1 MFDLSDTVCAVA
13 SCQDSYRSIV
23 RVTGDQALALCE
35 PLVRDAIELTRNGL
49 VQTQVAV
56 AHDLW
61 VDAAVYV
68 FFAPRSY
75 TGQCLIEL
83 HVSVSPVLTQSLM
96 DRLFT
101 SGVRQAGP
109 GEFTARAYLNGKL
122 DLSQAEAV
130 NDVISGTNA
139 LQLAAAERL
148 LSGRLSRQIQ
158 QLQAE
163 LLELMSLLEAGMDFA
178 EEDIEFITRDQA
190 RARAQSLL
198 TRTQQLL
205 DQSQR
210 NETLAHLPSVGIAG
224 VPNAG
229 KSSLF
234 NALLGQDRS
243 LVSSQHKTTRD
254 VLAHR
259 FTLAQGD
266 CVLFDCAGL
275 LQTPDHVLDRLAQQ
289 AAIES
294 LKHCHR
300 VLFCVDVTK
309 SDWTDD
315 LAVLA
320 LIPDCPVTVLAT
332 KMDAIKP
339 EALAA
344 QIALLKQLFDR
355 PIHPVSSQTGQH
367 LDDLVSAMNA
377 GLFETEDAHQDP
389 DVTLL
394 TARHRQV
401 LSLAI
406 ESLKDTVELLSD
418 HSDEVACMT
427 LRATHQ
433 SLGQVEQHIDEQV
446 LDSIFSRFCI
456 GK

>member
-13 SCQDSYRSIV
+13 SGPDSYRSIV
-23 RVTGDQALALCE
+23 RVTGDQALSLCE
-35 PLVRDAIELTRNGL
+35 PLVRDSLQLTHNGL
-49 VQTQVAV
+49 VRTQVAV
-56 AHDLW
+56 ADDLW
-61 VDAAVYV
+61 VDAMVYV
-68 FFAPRSY
+68 FLAPRSY
-75 TGQCLIEL
+75 TGQSLIEL
-83 HVSVSPVLTQSLM
+83 HVSVPSVLTQSLM
-96 DRLFT
+96 DRLLDM
-101 SGVRQAGP
+101 GIRQAGP

-148 LSGRLSRQIQ
+148 LSGSLSRKIQ

-163 LLELMSLLEAGMDFA
+163 LLDLISLLEAGMDFA
-178 EEDIEFITRDQA
+178 DEDIEFITQDQA
-190 RARAQSLL
+190 QARIQSLL
-198 TRTQQLL
+198 THMQKLL

-210 NETLAHLPSVGIAG
+210 NDTLAHLPSVGIAG
-224 VPNAG
+224 IPNAG

-259 FTLAQGD
+259 FSLAEGD

-275 LQTPDHVLDRLAQQ
+275 LRAPSHVLDRLAQQ

-294 LKHCHR
+294 LRHCQW

-309 SDWTDD
+309 SNWTDD
-315 LAVLA
+315 LAVFA
-320 LIPDCPVTVLAT
+320 LIPDCPVTVIPT
-332 KMDAIKP
+332 KIDALTP
-339 EALAA
+339 EALSH
-344 QIALLKQLFDR
+344 QITLLKDLFNH
-355 PIHPVSSQTGQH
+355 PIQPVSSQSRQH
-367 LDDLVSAMNA
+367 LDDVVRVMND
-377 GLFETEDAHQDP
+377 GLFEKGDAYQAP
-389 DVTLL
+389 DITLL

-406 ESLKDTVELLSD
+406 ESLKEAVELLLHD
-418 HSDEVACMT
+418 SDEVACMT

>member
-13 SCQDSYRSIV
+13 SGQDARRTII
-23 RVTGDQALALCE
+23 RVTGEQALCLCQ
-35 PLVRDAIELTRNGL
+35 PLLRDDIQLVENGL
-49 VQTQVAV
+49 IHTEVAV
-56 AHDLW
+56 ADDLW
-61 VDAAVYV
+61 VDALLYV
-68 FFAPRSY
+68 FLAPRSY
-75 TGQCLIEL
+75 TGQTSIEL
-83 HVSVSPVLTQSLM
+83 HVSLSSVLEQSLM
-96 DRLFT
+96 DRLLRA
-101 SGVRQAGP
+101 GLRQAGP

-122 DLSQAEAV
+122 DLAQAEAV

-148 LSGRLSRQIQ
+148 LSGSLSRRIR
-158 QLQAE
+158 QLQAD

-190 RARAQSLL
+190 AERIGALL
-198 TRTQQLL
+198 TQMTRLL
-205 DQSQR
+205 EQSQR

-224 VPNAG
+224 IPNAG

-243 LVSSQHKTTRD
+243 IVSSQHKTTRD

-259 FTLAQGD
+259 YALPQGD

-275 LQTPDHVLDRLAQQ
+275 LQAPDHVLDRLAQE

-294 LKHCHR
+294 LRHCKR
-300 VLFCVDVTK
+300 ILFCVDVTRP
-309 SDWTDD
+309 DWTDD
-315 LAVLA
+315 RAVFA
-320 LIPDCPVTVLAT
+320 LIPRQSVTVLAT
-332 KMDAIKP
+332 KIDTVSP
-339 EALAA
+339 QELAE
-344 QIALLKQLFDR
+344 QTDR
-355 PIHPVSSQTGQH
+355 LSKVFQSPVQPVSSHTGQH
-367 LDDLVSAMNA
+367 LDALTTTLNHALFNA
-377 GLFETEDAHQDP
+377 EHRHQGP

-401 LSLAI
+401 LSRAV
-406 ESLKDTVELLSD
+406 ESLEEVRSHLSD
-418 HSDEVACMT
+418 HMDDVACMT
-427 LRATHQ
+427 LRAAIQ

-446 LDSIFSRFCI
+446 LDSIFSKFCI

>member
-1 MFDLSDTVCAVA
+1 
-13 SCQDSYRSIV
+13 
-23 RVTGDQALALCE
+23 
-35 PLVRDAIELTRNGL
+35 
-49 VQTQVAV
+49 
-56 AHDLW
+56 
-61 VDAAVYV
+61 
-68 FFAPRSY
+68 
-75 TGQCLIEL
+75 
-83 HVSVSPVLTQSLM
+83 
-96 DRLFT
+96 
-101 SGVRQAGP
+101 
-109 GEFTARAYLNGKL
+109 
-122 DLSQAEAV
+122 
-130 NDVISGTNA
+130 
-139 LQLAAAERL
+139 L
-148 LSGRLSRQIQ
+148 LSGRLSRKIQ

-163 LLELMSLLEAGMDFA
+163 LLDLMSLLEAGMDFA
-178 EEDIEFITRDQA
+178 DDDIEFITRDQA
-190 RARAQSLL
+190 QARAQSLVAHM
-198 TRTQQLL
+198 QKLL

-259 FTLAQGD
+259 FSLAQGD

-294 LKHCHR
+294 LKHCQR
-300 VLFCVDVTK
+300 VLFCVDATK

-315 LAVLA
+315 LAVFG
-320 LIPDCPVTVLAT
+320 LIPDCPVTVLLT
-332 KMDAIKP
+332 KIDALTP
-339 EALAA
+339 ETLST
-344 QIALLKQLFDR
+344 QIALLKEKFGHPMQ
-355 PIHPVSSQTGQH
+355 PVSSHTRQH
-367 LDDLVSAMNA
+367 LDDVAQAMNDA
-377 GLFETEDAHQDP
+377 LFERETAHPAP
-389 DVTLL
+389 DITLL

-401 LSLAI
+401 LAQAI
-406 ESLKDTVELLSD
+406 ESLQEAVELLSEG
-418 HSDEVACMT
+418 SDEVACMT